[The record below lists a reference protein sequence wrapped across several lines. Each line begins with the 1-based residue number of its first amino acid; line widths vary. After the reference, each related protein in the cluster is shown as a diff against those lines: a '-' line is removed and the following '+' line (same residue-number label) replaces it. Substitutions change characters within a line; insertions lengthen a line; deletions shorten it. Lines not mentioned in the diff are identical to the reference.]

1 MRDNMKSQIRILGI
15 DDSPFS
21 FDDKMTSVIGVV
33 MRVPSYIEAVMRCE
47 VEVDGSDANEKLAAM
62 IKSSRYKEQLKLVML
77 DGVALGGF
85 NVVDITHL
93 YEEIGVPI
101 VTVTREEPDV
111 LAMETALREHFED
124 WKERLDVIRSRELH
138 RIDTEHKPVYVKFD
152 GLDPEE
158 VKEIIELSTVRG
170 ALPEALRVA
179 HLIATGIVQ
188 GESHG
193 RA

>member
-1 MRDNMKSQIRILGI
+1 MKSQIRILGI

-21 FDDKMTSVIGVV
+21 FDDGTTSAIGVV

-47 VEVDGSDANEKLAAM
+47 VEVDGSDANKQLAAM
-62 IKSSRYKEQLKLVML
+62 INSSRYKEQLKLVML

-85 NVVDITHL
+85 NIVDIGRL
-93 YEEIGVPI
+93 FREIGVPI
-101 VTVTREEPDV
+101 VTVTREEPDLV
-111 LAMETALREHFED
+111 GMESALKEHFED
-124 WKERLDVIRSRELH
+124 WRERLDVIRFGELH
-138 RIDTEHKPVYVKFD
+138 RIETDHKPLFVKFI
-152 GLDPEE
+152 GLDLEDL
-158 VKEIIELSTVRG
+158 KEIIELSIVRG

-179 HLIATGIVQ
+179 HLIATGFVH

>member
-1 MRDNMKSQIRILGI
+1 MKSQVRILGI

-21 FDDKMTSVIGVV
+21 FDDKRTSVIGVV
-33 MRVPSYIEAVMRCE
+33 MRAPSYIEAIMRCE

-62 IKSSRYKEQLKLVML
+62 INSSRYKEQLKLVML

-85 NVVDITHL
+85 NVVDIDRLHMDT
-93 YEEIGVPI
+93 GVPI

-111 LAMETALREHFED
+111 LAMETALKEHFDD
-124 WKERLDVIRSRELH
+124 WQERLDIIKSGELY
-138 RIDTEHKPVYVKFD
+138 RIETKHKPLFVKFVGID
-152 GLDPEE
+152 LEE
-158 VKEIIELSTVRG
+158 VKEIIGLSIVRG

-179 HLIATGIVQ
+179 HLIATGIIH